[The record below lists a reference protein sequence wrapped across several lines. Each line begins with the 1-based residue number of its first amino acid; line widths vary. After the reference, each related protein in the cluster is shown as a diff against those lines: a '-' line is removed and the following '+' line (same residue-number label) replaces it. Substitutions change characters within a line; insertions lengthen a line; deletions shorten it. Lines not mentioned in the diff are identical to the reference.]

1 MINFLVA
8 YVGKN
13 IAGSFGKRGCERQ
26 KLWGALNQKRK
37 YRRLSFGIL
46 IIVESPLI
54 FHTLQKK
61 LEKNYKK
68 KKYKVHE

>member
-13 IAGSFGKRGCERQ
+13 IAGSFGKRGCERP
-26 KLWGALNQKRK
+26 KLWGALNQERK
-37 YRRLSFGIL
+37 YQHLSFGNL

-54 FHTLQKK
+54 FHTLQK
-61 LEKNYKK
+61 NKK
-68 KKYKVHE
+68 KLKKIQSA

>member
-13 IAGSFGKRGCERQ
+13 VAGSFGKKGCEIP

-37 YRRLSFGIL
+37 YRHLSFGIL
-46 IIVESPLI
+46 IIVELPLI
-54 FHTLQKK
+54 FHKLQKK
-61 LEKNYKK
+61 
-68 KKYKVHE
+68 